1 MKRIGKSNSGETVT
15 FSKCVLYIYSLPI
28 RMQHFRLFSCNVSGY
43 EGKWQKLAII
53 TRNVTCKC
61 NWK

>member
-1 MKRIGKSNSGETVT
+1 VKRIGKSNSGGTVT
-15 FSKCVLYIYSLPI
+15 FSKCVLYIYLLSA
-28 RMQHFRLFSCNVSGY
+28 RAQHFRFACDVCGY

-53 TRNVTCKC
+53 NRNVTCKC